1 MGSAIHKAWK
11 VLHQHRV
18 YITVEPILLVFMFSQ
33 FLSFSVFQVFL
44 LKKVCE
50 LNANCSS
57 PAQESNSTLQLFSS
71 SPSDHS
77 SDTDSCRNVSGIVD
91 QQVQAQT
98 SHWILYIN
106 IATGLPSII
115 LSIFYGSLSDLIGRR
130 LFIVL
135 PTIGAMLNTAVIL
148 VVNYI
153 PSLPIHVLLVGAFF
167 NGVYGSY
174 SVINFAAYSY
184 ASDVSAH
191 SGRTRQIGVLE
202 SMTYLGATFS
212 QIVGGVWVYR
222 TTSFAPLFWFI
233 LACQALVMLYT
244 IIALPES
251 LKLHRRNH
259 HLQYHPS
266 HRNHLSHRCLKQL
279 RGVGLHL
286 FRFLKL
292 VISNWKLALLIL
304 TFFVVEINFLGIT
317 DVVIIYAH
325 GEPLCWNFDLIGYFL
340 AAKVFLNGIASLIFL
355 PILGSLK
362 VPDTM
367 IVLIGL
373 LAGAAALLIMG
384 LASVTWVMFLGEYV
398 SVQNSMQ
405 VSEKR
410 KLFSVSNE
418 RAAFDLCCF

>member
-11 VLHQHRV
+11 VLHQPRV

-57 PAQESNSTLQLFSS
+57 PAPESNNTLLLLS
-71 SPSDHS
+71 SPPPDDSF
-77 SDTDSCRNVSGIVD
+77 DTDSCRNASSVVD

-98 SHWILYIN
+98 SHWLLYIN
-106 IATGLPSII
+106 IATGLPSIF

-130 LFIVL
+130 LFILL

-153 PSLPIHVLLVGAFF
+153 PSLPVHVLLVGAFF
-167 NGVYGSY
+167 NGIYGTY
-174 SVINFAAYSY
+174 SVINFAVYSY

-202 SMTYLGATFS
+202 SMTYLGATLS
-212 QIVGGVWVYR
+212 QIIGGVWVYK
-222 TTSFAPLFWFI
+222 TSSFAQVFWFI

-251 LKLHRRNH
+251 LKLHRRNN
-259 HLQYHPS
+259 HLQHHSS
-266 HRNHLSHRCLKQL
+266 HRNHLSHRCGKQL
-279 RGVGLHL
+279 KELGLHL

-292 VISNWKLALLIL
+292 LFSNWKLALLIL

-340 AAKVFLNGIASLIFL
+340 AAKVFLNGIASLIVL
-355 PILGSLK
+355 PILVLLK
-362 VPDTM
+362 VPDAM
-367 IVLIGL
+367 IVLVGL
-373 LAGAAALLIMG
+373 LAGAAALVIMG
-384 LASVTWVMFLGEYV
+384 LASVTWVMFLGK
-398 SVQNSMQ
+398 SLS
-405 VSEKR
+405 
-410 KLFSVSNE
+410 
-418 RAAFDLCCF
+418 